1 MGGYEPVSQS
11 LLLSELT
18 LLMFEIVLSTEA
30 VLSSIF
36 VSSFD
41 PRGAE
46 KCQIVPVLSSE
57 SGARCQASDPN

>member
-1 MGGYEPVSQS
+1 MTYSTHGLAHMGGEYEP

-41 PRGAE
+41 LSGAE
-46 KCQIVPVLSSE
+46 KCHF
-57 SGARCQASDPN
+57 